1 MGNPVE
7 RKRPAMKDFSL
18 KIGRKNWKV
27 QFVTS
32 REVGNSWGCC
42 DYPSAKNPRIQV
54 YRNASRRDLVN
65 TLLHE
70 VLHAVRP
77 ELSEEAVTETAD
89 VLERALNRLGYELKE

>member
-7 RKRPAMKDFSL
+7 RKKPAMNDFSL
-18 KIGRKNWKV
+18 RIRNKNWKV

-32 REVGNSWGCC
+32 REVGNSWGSC
-42 DYPSAKNPRIQV
+42 DYPNARNTRIQI

-89 VLERALNRLGYELKE
+89 VLERALNRLGYEIPK

>member
-7 RKRPAMKDFSL
+7 RKGSALKNFSL

-27 QFVTS
+27 QFV
-32 REVGNSWGCC
+32 NSSEIRGTWGQC
-42 DYPSAKNPRIQV
+42 DSPSVRNPKILV
-54 YRNASRRDLVN
+54 YRNSDRRNLVN

>member
-7 RKRPAMKDFSL
+7 RKKPALKDFSL

-32 REVGNSWGCC
+32 REVGNSWGSC
-42 DYPSAKNPRIQV
+42 DYPNARNPRIQV

>member
-1 MGNPVE
+1 MRDPDE
-7 RKRPAMKDFSL
+7 RKEFEMKDFSL

-27 QFVTS
+27 KFVKS
-32 REVGNSWGCC
+32 KDLGNSWGQC
-42 DYPSAKNPRIQV
+42 DSPTARNPKIFV
-54 YRNASRRDLVN
+54 YRGSDRRNLVN

-89 VLERALNRLGYELKE
+89 VLERALNRLGYEISE